1 VDEERMLAKIDQL
14 DQYQEELKQDLPG
27 SLEEYKENRRKYER
41 LLHLSIETVVDIS
54 ALILKE
60 EGLGAPSTEESI
72 FDKLIEADLFDK
84 RFGKKLKNMKAF
96 RNILVHR
103 YGEIN
108 DEKVYEKLDG
118 LEDFKEFREI
128 TINYIESN

>member
-1 VDEERMLAKIDQL
+1 MDEDRILGKVDEL
-14 DQYQEELKQDLPG
+14 DQYQNELKNDLPD
-27 SLEEYKENRRKYER
+27 SLEEYKDQRRKYER

-60 EGLGAPSTEESI
+60 EGLGAPSDEESV
-72 FDKLIEADLFDK
+72 FDKLVEAEIFDVE
-84 RFGKKLKNMKAF
+84 FGGKLKNMKSF

-108 DEKVYEKLDG
+108 DEEVFQKLDE
-118 LEDFKEFREI
+118 LEDFIEFREKVI
-128 TINYIESN
+128 DYLG